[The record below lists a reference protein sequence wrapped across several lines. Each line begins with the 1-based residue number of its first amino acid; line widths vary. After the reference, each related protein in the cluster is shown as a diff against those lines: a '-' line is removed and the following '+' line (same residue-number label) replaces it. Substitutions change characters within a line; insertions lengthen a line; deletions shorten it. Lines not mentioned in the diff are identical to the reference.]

1 MLLPTAFFS
10 ILIINRNRREKAVFL
25 FCPSREI
32 MHFQNS
38 EVLPLTG
45 IMRMSFSVNTLTGY
59 SYWACAGVLAYTR

>member
-1 MLLPTAFFS
+1 MK
-10 ILIINRNRREKAVFL
+10 KAVFL

-45 IMRMSFSVNTLTGY
+45 IMRMSFSVNTLTGD
-59 SYWACAGVLAYTR
+59 SRRA